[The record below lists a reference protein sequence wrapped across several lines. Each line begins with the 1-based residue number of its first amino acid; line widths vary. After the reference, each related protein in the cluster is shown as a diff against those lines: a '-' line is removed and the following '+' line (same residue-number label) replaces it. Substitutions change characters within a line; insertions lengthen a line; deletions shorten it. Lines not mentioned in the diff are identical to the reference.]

1 MAIHYNLTTDNVT
14 SLNIGFRKDI
24 IIDEN
29 FLKLFLHDEDGSIR
43 LKDIFINSNNN
54 IIPKPLFDNI
64 CNHAKD
70 VLEEIIHDH
79 LDDLNEQYNLHEFA
93 YRDIE
98 TYLMQYVILNHQD
111 VIKPLQDYVTKT
123 VKDYILDKAVEYL
136 NTQLPYVPEH
146 IHPSRVDKG
155 SYHCSFNGYVCENA
169 LNDDF
174 FISAEK
180 PVGRREK
187 AGIYIVFDFDHP
199 LFAISYYNNYQDKY
213 NNN

>member
-1 MAIHYNLTTDNVT
+1 MTIHYNLTTDNVT
-14 SLNIGFRKDI
+14 SLNISLRKDI
-24 IIDEN
+24 VIDES
-29 FLKLFLHDEDGSIR
+29 FLKLYLHEEDGSIR
-43 LKDIFINSNNN
+43 LKDIFIHSDNN
-54 IIPKPLFDNI
+54 IIPKPLFDDI
-64 CNHAKD
+64 SNHAQD
-70 VLEEIIHDH
+70 ALGQIIHNH
-79 LDDLNEQYNLHEFA
+79 LDDLNEQYDLTEFA
-93 YRDIE
+93 HRDIE

-111 VIKPLQDYVTKT
+111 VVKPLQDYVTKT
-123 VKDYILDKAVEYL
+123 VKDYILNKAVEYL
-136 NTQLPYVPEH
+136 NTQLPYVPKH
-146 IHPSRVDKG
+146 ISPSRVDKA
-155 SYHCSFNGYVCENA
+155 SYRCSFNGYVCCDA